1 MANDFSIG
9 LRRQEEWSWLVAI
22 DLFFGGLG
30 GGLFLFSGFLN
41 LPIFMGF
48 LSLGLVILGGLVL
61 LVELGHPLRAWRA
74 ICSLSTSWISRGVL
88 FVALFIVFGF
98 LYLAPSLGVFSWLPW
113 GAGTVVGR
121 VFWVVASLSAFMV
134 TLYPGFVLSS
144 ALSIPFWHSPLLP
157 VLFFSHSVM
166 GAGGIVLLFSGEA
179 GAVQGVGSLV
189 ALTIAAN
196 FVMVSI
202 YVLTMKGSTV
212 ASREAVR
219 RLSEGALGW
228 AFGVGVVLV
237 GMVIP
242 FLVVVWV
249 PSAAFLAGLFI
260 LAGSLL
266 FRYCVLKAGVYVPF
280 ALT

>member
-1 MANDFSIG
+1 MASDFSVG

-30 GGLFLFSGFLN
+30 GGLFLFFGFLN
-41 LPIFMGF
+41 LPIFFGF

-61 LVELGHPLRAWRA
+61 MMELGHPVRAWRA
-74 ICSLSTSWISRGVL
+74 LRRPNTSWISRGVL
-88 FVALFIVFGF
+88 FVSLFIVFGF

-113 GAGTVVGR
+113 SAGTVVGR
-121 VFWVVASLSAFMV
+121 VFWVVAGLSAFMV

-144 ALSIPFWHSPLLP
+144 APSIPFWHTPLLP
-157 VLFFSHSVM
+157 VLFLSHSVM
-166 GAGGIVLLFSGEA
+166 GAGGIVLLSGEA

-202 YVLTMKGSTV
+202 YVLTMKGSSV

-219 RLSEGALGW
+219 TLSEGVLGW

-260 LAGSLL
+260 LVGSLL
-266 FRYCVLKAGVYVPF
+266 FRYCMLKAGVYAPF
-280 ALT
+280 ALI